1 MHTLCP
7 ILINYQKIKE
17 KWQKHYFSFATPLNT
32 KIKTRE
38 TKKKNRKKESKK
50 KNREK
55 NTTALILNRL
65 RMSNISLKTN
75 RNALFSSCLLVSLL
89 SLMCINILEEE
100 EEGNR
105 NRNYFQEF
113 FVGTYCT
120 REKRSIHSWLD
131 ILLELLN
138 LVTFLISGFLFSF
151 IFRPLFPWM
160 QSTRISLS
168 SLTLLLYYSF
178 S

>member
-120 REKRSIHSWLD
+120 RVKRSIHSWLD

-138 LVTFLISGFLFSF
+138 LVTFLISGFLF
-151 IFRPLFPWM
+151 RPLFLWM